1 MSSQQA
7 TSVISI
13 GNVDAEIGRRV
24 HQLLWDRH
32 ITQIAFGEMSGMD
45 QTAVAKRLRG
55 KLGWNATQVK
65 RAAVALST
73 TVAYLYGE
81 TEDPHRPGFS
91 SSMPVNAD
99 ENF

>member
-7 TSVISI
+7 TSTSALD
-13 GNVDAEIGRRV
+13 NVDAEIGRRV

-32 ITQIAFGEMSGMD
+32 ITQIAFGELSGMD

-65 RAAVALST
+65 RAADALHT

-81 TEDPHRPGFS
+81 TANPERPGS
-91 SSMPVNAD
+91 PTSGATISGV
-99 ENF
+99 